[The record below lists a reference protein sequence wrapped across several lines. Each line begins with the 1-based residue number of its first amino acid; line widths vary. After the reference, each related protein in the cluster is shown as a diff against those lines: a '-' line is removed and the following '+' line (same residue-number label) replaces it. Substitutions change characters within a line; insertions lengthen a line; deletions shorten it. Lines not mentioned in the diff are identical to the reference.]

1 MEEFAVDD
9 PTQLL
14 EAAADFAN
22 YPGVRTDASVKEF
35 FSRFPLPVVINALQA
50 KAEIPGLENTLVAC
64 LDRIFKTK
72 YGASLIPH
80 YMPFVQ
86 VGLQANSQAVRSLAC
101 KTVTRLLEETD
112 PTTQLAPQLIVDY
125 NIYPL
130 LIECLLN
137 GNEQVANS
145 SMDAIKKLAA
155 FPKGMEIIFPTNKTE
170 ATHLGTVASTCSSL
184 GRVRV
189 MALIVKLFSVSS
201 SVASAVYNSNLLNL
215 LESEISNS
223 NDTLVT
229 LSVLELLYEVY
240 YLLLPDFLFTSMC
253 IPRLFLLLLVEIE
266 HGTNFLP
273 RTSFLQLLSSII
285 SNRSAESILR
295 SRAMVISGRLLSKE
309 NIFSLVDESCVRILI
324 SAIDE
329 ILGSSEGQDVNVCE
343 SAFEALGQIGS
354 SKWGATLLLSSYP
367 TCVKY
372 VINAAFDRHEH
383 GKQLAAMHALGNIFG
398 ETRSENDIMLNDN
411 AEENLRDLIYQTASR
426 SPKMTPSGLILAVLQ
441 QDSEIRLASYRMIT
455 GLVPRPWCL
464 MEICSKQDIINI
476 VSDASTETTKIGME
490 ARYNCCLAIHKTFM
504 SSTRLTGDPALAG
517 IASKLQEAVQ
527 NGPYLS
533 RRKLETQPAIMT
545 AERF

>member
-22 YPGVRTDASVKEF
+22 YPGVRTDESVKEF

-86 VGLQANSQAVRSLAC
+86 VGLQADSQAVRSLAC

-145 SMDAIKKLAA
+145 SMDALKKLAA

-229 LSVLELLYEVY
+229 LSVLELLYE
-240 YLLLPDFLFTSMC
+240 
-253 IPRLFLLLLVEIE
+253 LVEIE

-324 SAIDE
+324 SSIDE

-411 AEENLRDLIYQTASR
+411 AEENLGDLIYQTASR
-426 SPKMTPSGLILAVLQ
+426 SPKITPSGLILAVLQ

-455 GLVPRPWCL
+455 GLVARPWCL

-490 ARYNCCLAIHKTFM
+490 ARYNCCLAIHKAFM